1 MGVKAFTKDCQAQMH
16 IIEWRVAQGRA
27 QRLLFYYTAAPRK
40 LPGENLFDNLKLAVY
55 IGIIHRQALACIQR
69 GSRIMKAYGE
79 PVPVDKLP
87 RLNEFGPDDLFI
99 CCASFEDRCISG
111 ALRFGPGFRVR
122 YSIVFVIEEPF
133 YTKEVDSNLQKLQ
146 SQLSR
151 YTGEGVYIIRCQRD
165 NPAEAISQLKAIWSK
180 CKPKDTDEP
189 FITLDI
195 SGFTKI
201 YLLQLLYFIVA
212 EQNLGIPRII
222 HTTQAYSP
230 TKLTRGVEQ
239 ITTVANFFGTVSFE
253 KQTLLV
259 LLLGFEP
266 ERSLSVWKHFNPSRT
281 IALISNPP
289 RDGQTDYLEYAQK
302 NNAFLL
308 VQPGV
313 ELRDVPPDDPYGVRN
328 TLETIYHEVRDSF
341 NVVIGPFGTKPQT
354 VGVFLFCLEHP
365 KVQVVYSYPTS
376 YTRSYLQRQPGVT
389 LLLPMSPAVGV
400 DMRSRDEEEE

>member
-1 MGVKAFTKDCQAQMH
+1 
-16 IIEWRVAQGRA
+16 
-27 QRLLFYYTAAPRK
+27 
-40 LPGENLFDNLKLAVY
+40 
-55 IGIIHRQALACIQR
+55 
-69 GSRIMKAYGE
+69 MKAYGE
-79 PVPVDKLP
+79 PIPVDMLA
-87 RLNEFGPDDLFI
+87 RLNEYGADDLFV
-99 CCASFEDRCISG
+99 CCASFEDRCLSG
-111 ALRFGPGFRVR
+111 ALRLGSGFRVR
-122 YSIVFVIEEPF
+122 YSVVFVIEEPF
-133 YTKEVDSNLQKLQ
+133 YTKEVDANLFKLQ
-146 SQLSR
+146 GQLSR
-151 YTGEGVYIIRCQRD
+151 HTGEGVYIIRCQRD
-165 NPAEAISQLKAIWSK
+165 NPAEAIGQLKNIWQK
-180 CKPKDTDEP
+180 IKPKDSDEP

-201 YLLQLLYFIVA
+201 YLLQLLYYIVA

-222 HTTQAYSP
+222 HTTQSYMP

-239 ITTVANFFGTVSFE
+239 ITTVSNFFGTVSFE

-266 ERSLSVWKHFNPSRT
+266 ERSLSVWKHFNPART

-289 RDGQTDYLEYAQK
+289 RDGQMDYLEYAQK

-308 VQPGV
+308 AQHGV

-328 TLETIYHEVRDSF
+328 ILESIYHEVRDVS

-354 VGVFLFCLEHP
+354 IGVFLFCLEHP

-389 LLLPMSPAVGV
+389 LLLPMTPAAGIDIRRRVLE
-400 DMRSRDEEEE
+400 DEE